1 MNGNEFLDK
10 LELINPEFIEA
21 ADIKPKSKSN
31 GFIKWVSLAAGICLI
46 LTVGIFTA
54 KHFDLFNNKLDS
66 DHKVVV
72 QNSAAGFYLNEN
84 KEIMYFPISFD
95 NRVRYGLVPE
105 NALGLT
111 KENTY
116 KITPTDLGELM
127 GTVTS
132 CDDKELIGCNV
143 YHFSKFSNYDSIC
156 IVETK
161 EGYKFYT
168 GAYFTPSKSNMRS
181 DVCLAIFDLPNS
193 LEKIKITNDE
203 QKVLFEINDENE
215 ISALFKI
222 ILNKYDIGNN
232 ELNRRKADV
241 WYKEYQN
248 NDLYY
253 DEATGRIVYKNED
266 QIIKEGYTSIVDGI
280 EIVYEP
286 QFADTV
292 IRDKATMLWNKDNV
306 NISIISNNGFGVTII
321 YSPVTS
327 TFNIF
332 NNNYS
337 LTEDEVKELN
347 SILKITEQ

>member
-10 LELINPEFIEA
+10 LELINPKFIEA

-31 GFIKWVSLAAGICLI
+31 GFIRWVSLAAGICLI

-54 KHFDLFNNKLDS
+54 KHFNLFNNKLDS
-66 DHKVVV
+66 GHKVVV

-84 KEIMYFPISFD
+84 KEIIYFPISFD

-105 NALGLT
+105 NAVGLT
-111 KENTY
+111 PENTY
-116 KITPTDLGELM
+116 KITPTDLGEPM

-132 CDDKELIGCNV
+132 CGDKELIGCNV
-143 YHFSKFSNYDSIC
+143 YHFSKFPNYDSIC

-161 EGYKFYT
+161 DGYNFYT
-168 GAYFTPSKSNMRS
+168 GTYFAPSKSNMRS

-266 QIIKEGYTSIVDGI
+266 QIIKEGYTSIVDGV

-286 QFADTV
+286 QFADTA
-292 IRDKATMLWNKDNV
+292 IRDKAIKLWNKDNV
-306 NISIISNNGFGVTII
+306 NISIISNNGFEVTII
-321 YSPVTS
+321 YSPTTS

-337 LTEDEVKELN
+337 LTEAEVKELN
-347 SILKITEQ
+347 FILKITE